1 MITISITIFWITS
14 ANLSA
19 YGTVVDGYIVAV
31 SVTAGAKVAMW
42 IAAKNIGCRAVINN
56 YMVAVS
62 VAAGGIV
69 NSWIA
74 AVDIFAYSR
83 IINSYIIV
91 CNIYLTIGI
100 TTVNITCYFSIAI
113 DVYIAAADIATIISF
128 ANTENIAYC
137 TAGNGYRYTVA

>member
-1 MITISITIFWITS
+1 M
-14 ANLSA
+14 L
-19 YGTVVDGYIVAV
+19 IVELLI
-31 SVTAGAKVAMW
+31 VT
-42 IAAKNIGCRAVINN
+42 C
-56 YMVAVS
+56 
-62 VAAGGIV
+62 
-69 NSWIA
+69 
-74 AVDIFAYSR
+74 R

-137 TAGNGYRYTVA
+137 TAGNGYRCTVAVNIIVSTVNYCSTIIWRVKIFFRRCGCCRI

>member
-1 MITISITIFWITS
+1 
-14 ANLSA
+14 
-19 YGTVVDGYIVAV
+19 
-31 SVTAGAKVAMW
+31 
-42 IAAKNIGCRAVINN
+42 
-56 YMVAVS
+56 MVAVS

-91 CNIYLTIGI
+91 CNIYLTIWI
-100 TTVNITCYFSIAI
+100 AAENIACYCSIAI
-113 DVYIAAADIATIISF
+113 DSYIAAADTVTIISF

-137 TAGNGYRYTVA
+137 TAGNSYRCTVAVNIIVSTVNYCSTIIWRVKIYFRRCWCCRI